1 MSDTSDARDT
11 QKIERGEKDLE
22 AVEAAGG
29 EAAGRGEGEVD
40 PTVARPPVEA
50 SAPRPKTGDEA
61 APALHDVAGT
71 LRGYARGRVAALRAF
86 VLGHRVATAVL
97 ALLAAVA
104 VACLAI
110 AFARA
115 GSVPGAGQ
123 VEQDARGVLS
133 VPEYEG
139 GTFGSDDALVLR
151 AVDVR
156 SVARSATTP
165 EGATPRFGASGYA
178 EAEVVASYEG
188 AHVLADQAATLWY
201 ACVDGVWE
209 LIGDASD
216 AQVAWQ
222 PRTGVDQDKALA
234 NVRLLLERA
243 GEGLDDGAALART
256 YEGATTKVA
265 RDSFDP
271 DADTDELVLTCERS
285 GAFESYSCEL
295 TASFSFDSANGRWTL
310 GPVGVS
316 DGALERSLDPIV
328 GTWAGTFRSQ
338 ETDGTKCL
346 AGRKTDL
353 VVSVT
358 GASADTLTGTI
369 SGVAHYHEHP
379 ADDAENC
386 EGDLALE
393 DVPFTARLVEGA
405 DGAGEAG
412 TDGAADAGAS
422 GGALEFVAELPEDV
436 DGTARL
442 TLTFGS
448 AEDETLVTARVETS
462 YQHTGSILFIPYDE
476 TLTYTDLFTL
486 TRAE

>member
-11 QKIERGEKDLE
+11 QKIERAEKDLE
-22 AVEAAGG
+22 AVEAGADG
-29 EAAGRGEGEVD
+29 D

-50 SAPRPKTGDEA
+50 SAPHPKTGDEA

-86 VLGHRVATAVL
+86 VLGHRVATAALV
-97 ALLAAVA
+97 LLAAVA
-104 VACLAI
+104 VACLVI

-151 AVDVR
+151 TVDVR

-188 AHVLADQAATLWY
+188 THVLADQAATLWY

-222 PRTGVDQDKALA
+222 PRTGVDQDKVLA

-256 YEGATTKVA
+256 YDGAEAKIA

-271 DADTDELVLTCERS
+271 DADTDELVLACERS
-285 GAFESYSCEL
+285 GAFESYACEL
-295 TASFSFDSANGRWTL
+295 TASFSFDSASGRWTL

-316 DGALERSLDPIV
+316 DGALERSLDPTV
-328 GTWAGTFRSQ
+328 GTWTGTFRTQ

-353 VVSVT
+353 VVSIT
-358 GASADTLTGTI
+358 GTSADTLTGTV

-379 ADDAENC
+379 ADDAEGC

-405 DGAGEAG
+405 GG
-412 TDGAADAGAS
+412 TDGGAGTGSAS
-422 GGALEFVAELPEDV
+422 GGAGGTGGAGGAGGALEFVAELPEDV
-436 DGTARL
+436 EGTARL

-448 AEDETLVTARVETS
+448 PEDETLVTARVETS

-476 TLTYTDLFTL
+476 TLTYPDLFAL